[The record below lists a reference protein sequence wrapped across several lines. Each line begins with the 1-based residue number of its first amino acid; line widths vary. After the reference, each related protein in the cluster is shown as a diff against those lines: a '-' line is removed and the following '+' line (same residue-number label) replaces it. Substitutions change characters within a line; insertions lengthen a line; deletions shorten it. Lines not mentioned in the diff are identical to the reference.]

1 MVEYC
6 FVISVAVFNRCNA
19 GKVDSD
25 DDHHNEEE
33 EEDVAVRRM
42 L

>member
-6 FVISVAVFNRCNA
+6 FVISVTVINRCNA

-25 DDHHNEEE
+25 DHHNEKEE
-33 EEDVAVRRM
+33 NVVANEST
-42 L
+42 